1 MKKLGFTLLFLFV
14 SSTCFAF
21 QMNETRAVFA
31 TAMDGGINDIDYVV
45 LEKAKK
51 EAEEKRKEKEEKE
64 LKKTK
69 NKKLSISLFQGF
81 L

>member
-1 MKKLGFTLLFLFV
+1 
-14 SSTCFAF
+14 
-21 QMNETRAVFA
+21 MNETRAVFA

-64 LKKTK
+64 RKEKEERAKKD
-69 NKKLSISLFQGF
+69 KK
-81 L
+81 